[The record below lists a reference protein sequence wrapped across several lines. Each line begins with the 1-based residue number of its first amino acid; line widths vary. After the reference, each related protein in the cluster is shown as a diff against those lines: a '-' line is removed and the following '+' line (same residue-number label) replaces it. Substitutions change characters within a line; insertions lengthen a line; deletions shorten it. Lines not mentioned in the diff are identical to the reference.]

1 MKNKWFLTTL
11 ACMAIGCAAQ
21 AATVTW
27 DFQDHGT
34 GDLGV
39 TTDTFTST
47 APGTVI
53 TATSSGPNLFV
64 KNDGGDEMGL
74 GLARTL
80 DNEINVGQ
88 YIALVLPTVPSST
101 VTGTLIASVQLGE
114 SAEVWWGA
122 TPGTKTTLLG
132 TVSDSDNSVTF
143 SETTG
148 AITIFATAG
157 NVLLASVSADVTVP
171 DGGTTVALLGCA
183 MAALG
188 LIRRKLIA

>member
-1 MKNKWFLTTL
+1 
-11 ACMAIGCAAQ
+11 MAIGCAAQ
-21 AATVTW
+21 GATVTW
-27 DFQDHGT
+27 NFQDHGT

-39 TTDTFTST
+39 PTDTFTST
-47 APGTVI
+47 APGTII
-53 TATSSGPNLFV
+53 TAVSSGPNLFV
-64 KNDGGDEMGL
+64 KNDAGDEIGL
-74 GLARTL
+74 GLAGTT

-101 VTGTLIASVQLGE
+101 VTGSLITSVQTGE
-114 SAEVWWGA
+114 TAEVWWGA
-122 TPGTKTTLLG
+122 TAGTKTTLLG
-132 TVSDSDNSVTF
+132 TVSGSDGGVSF

-148 AITIFATAG
+148 AITIFATSG
-157 NVLLASVSADVTVP
+157 NVLLASVSANVAVP